1 MIYSELSIIENPGLI
16 YDPKD
21 HSFYDLKD
29 GQLLAKKMTTEQEQQ
44 KNVFKELY
52 KIDLEASSLSIK
64 EISKDDQVLSYY
76 LEQNKDGTKKGITLK
91 KSDFGKLKPIFQE
104 ISEK

>member
-1 MIYSELSIIENPGLI
+1 MSE
-16 YDPKD
+16 
-21 HSFYDLKD
+21 
-29 GQLLAKKMTTEQEQQ
+29 QTES

-64 EISKDDQVLSYY
+64 EISKDDQIISYY
-76 LEQNKDGTKKGITLK
+76 LEQNKNGTKKGITLK
-91 KSDFGKLKPIFQE
+91 KSDFGKLAIILKE

>member
-1 MIYSELSIIENPGLI
+1 MIF
-16 YDPKD
+16 DPNTD
-21 HSFYDLKD
+21 RYYDLKD
-29 GQLLAKKMTTEQEQQ
+29 GQLLAEKMTTEQEQP
-44 KNVFKELY
+44 KNVFKELF

-64 EISKDDQVLSYY
+64 EISKDDLVLSYY

-91 KSDFGKLKPIFQE
+91 KSDFGKLKSIFQE

>member
-1 MIYSELSIIENPGLI
+1 MSEQTEN
-16 YDPKD
+16 
-21 HSFYDLKD
+21 
-29 GQLLAKKMTTEQEQQ
+29 
-44 KNVFKELY
+44 KNIFKELF

-91 KSDFGKLKPIFQE
+91 KSDFGKLTAIFQE
-104 ISEK
+104 LSEK

>member
-1 MIYSELSIIENPGLI
+1 MI

-21 HSFYDLKD
+21 HSFCDLKD
-29 GQLLAKKMTTEQEQQ
+29 GQLLAKKMSNETEQQ
-44 KNVFKELY
+44 KNVFKELF
-52 KIDLEASSLSIK
+52 KVDLEASSLSIK

-76 LEQNKDGTKKGITLK
+76 LEQMKDGTKKGITLK

>member
-1 MIYSELSIIENPGLI
+1 MCSKSL
-16 YDPKD
+16 
-21 HSFYDLKD
+21 FR
-29 GQLLAKKMTTEQEQQ
+29 
-44 KNVFKELY
+44 
-52 KIDLEASSLSIK
+52 IDLEASDAYQSRRSQK
-64 EISKDDQVLSYY
+64 TTKNSSYY

>member
-1 MIYSELSIIENPGLI
+1 MLFDPDKNIY
-16 YDPKD
+16 
-21 HSFYDLKD
+21 YDLKD
-29 GQLLAKKMTTEQEQQ
+29 GQLLAKKMTTEPEQQ
-44 KNVFKELY
+44 KNVFKELF

-64 EISKDDQVLSYY
+64 EISKDDLVLSYY

-91 KSDFGKLKPIFQE
+91 KSDFGKLITIFQE

>member
-1 MIYSELSIIENPGLI
+1 MSE
-16 YDPKD
+16 
-21 HSFYDLKD
+21 
-29 GQLLAKKMTTEQEQQ
+29 QTES
-44 KNVFKELY
+44 KNVFKELF

-76 LEQNKDGTKKGITLK
+76 LEQNKNGTKKGITLK
-91 KSDFGKLKPIFQE
+91 KSDFGKLITIFQE

>member
-1 MIYSELSIIENPGLI
+1 LSIIENPGLI

-21 HSFYDLKD
+21 HAFYDLKD
-29 GQLLAKKMTTEQEQQ
+29 GQLLAKKMSNETEQQ
-44 KNVFKELY
+44 KNVFKELF

-76 LEQNKDGTKKGITLK
+76 LEQMKDGAKKGITLK

>member
-1 MIYSELSIIENPGLI
+1 MLFNPDTNTYTDLI
-16 YDPKD
+16 
-21 HSFYDLKD
+21 D
-29 GQLLAKKMTTEQEQQ
+29 GQILAKKMTTEQEQP
-44 KNVFKELY
+44 KNVFKELF

-76 LEQNKDGTKKGITLK
+76 LEQNKDGTKKVITLK
-91 KSDFGKLKPIFQE
+91 KSDFGKLKSIFQE

>member
-1 MIYSELSIIENPGLI
+1 MLFDPDKNIY
-16 YDPKD
+16 
-21 HSFYDLKD
+21 YDLKD
-29 GQLLAKKMTTEQEQQ
+29 GQLLAKKMSNETEQP
-44 KNVFKELY
+44 KNVFKELF
-52 KIDLEASSLSIK
+52 KIELEASSLSIK
-64 EISKDDQVLSYY
+64 EISKDDQILSYY

>member
-1 MIYSELSIIENPGLI
+1 MS
-16 YDPKD
+16 YDPYTN
-21 HSFYDLKD
+21 SYYDLID
-29 GQLLAKKMTTEQEQQ
+29 GQLLAQKMTTEQEQP
-44 KNVFKELY
+44 KNVFKELF

-64 EISKDDQVLSYY
+64 EISKDDLVLSYY

-91 KSDFGKLKPIFQE
+91 KADFGKLKSIFQE

>member
-1 MIYSELSIIENPGLI
+1 MSIINRRYVLGKMLF
-16 YDPKD
+16 DPDKNAY
-21 HSFYDLKD
+21 FDLKD
-29 GQLLAKKMTTEQEQQ
+29 GQLLAKMTTEPEQQ
-44 KNVFKELY
+44 KNVFKELF

-64 EISKDDQVLSYY
+64 EISKDDQILSYY

-91 KSDFGKLKPIFQE
+91 KSDFGKLKSIFQE

>member
-1 MIYSELSIIENPGLI
+1 MSIIENPGLI

-29 GQLLAKKMTTEQEQQ
+29 GQLLAQKMTTEQEQQ
-44 KNVFKELY
+44 KNVFKELF
-52 KIDLEASSLSIK
+52 KIELEASSLSIK

>member
-1 MIYSELSIIENPGLI
+1 MSIINRRYVLGKMLF
-16 YDPKD
+16 DPD
-21 HSFYDLKD
+21 TNTYFDLKD

-44 KNVFKELY
+44 KNVFKELFR
-52 KIDLEASSLSIK
+52 IDLEASSLSIK

-91 KSDFGKLKPIFQE
+91 KSDFGKLKSIFQE

>member
-1 MIYSELSIIENPGLI
+1 MSEQTEN
-16 YDPKD
+16 
-21 HSFYDLKD
+21 
-29 GQLLAKKMTTEQEQQ
+29 
-44 KNVFKELY
+44 KNVFKELF
-52 KIDLEASSLSIK
+52 KVDLEASSLSIK

-91 KSDFGKLKPIFQE
+91 KSDFEKLLPIMKE

>member
-1 MIYSELSIIENPGLI
+1 
-16 YDPKD
+16 
-21 HSFYDLKD
+21 
-29 GQLLAKKMTTEQEQQ
+29 
-44 KNVFKELY
+44 VFKELF
-52 KIDLEASSLSIK
+52 KVDLEASSLSIK

-91 KSDFGKLKPIFQE
+91 KSDFEKLLPIMKE

>member
-1 MIYSELSIIENPGLI
+1 MLF
-16 YDPKD
+16 DPITNT
-21 HSFYDLKD
+21 YTDLKD

-44 KNVFKELY
+44 KNVFKELF

-76 LEQNKDGTKKGITLK
+76 LEQMKDGTKKGITLK

>member
-1 MIYSELSIIENPGLI
+1 MLFNPDTNTYTDLI
-16 YDPKD
+16 
-21 HSFYDLKD
+21 D
-29 GQLLAKKMTTEQEQQ
+29 GQILAKKMTTEQEQQ
-44 KNVFKELY
+44 KNVFKELF

-64 EISKDDQVLSYY
+64 EISKDDLVLSYY

-91 KSDFGKLKPIFQE
+91 KSDFGKLKSIFQE

>member
-1 MIYSELSIIENPGLI
+1 MLF
-16 YDPKD
+16 DPD
-21 HSFYDLKD
+21 TNTYFDLKD

-44 KNVFKELY
+44 KNVFKELFR
-52 KIDLEASSLSIK
+52 IDLEASSLSIK

-91 KSDFGKLKPIFQE
+91 KSDFGKLKSIFQE

>member
-1 MIYSELSIIENPGLI
+1 LSIIENPGLI

-29 GQLLAKKMTTEQEQQ
+29 GQLLAKKMSNETEQQ
-44 KNVFKELY
+44 KNVFKELF